1 MNMNMT
7 KPKNKSKK
15 LTDSPI
21 GLATI
26 LARTMRGKLLE
37 NHTRQSATTIIKN
50 LCWSVNG
57 AWFSAMTY
65 WEELPVNDPKYGR
78 LFELLDEIK
87 CLTAKYT
94 EEIK

>member
-1 MNMNMT
+1 MNTT
-7 KPKNKSKK
+7 KRKNK
-15 LTDSPI
+15 LRVQMNSPI
-21 GLATI
+21 GVGTI
-26 LARTMRGKLLE
+26 LARTMRGRLSE
-37 NHTRQSATTIIKN
+37 NPTRQNATTIIKN

>member
-1 MNMNMT
+1 
-7 KPKNKSKK
+7 
-15 LTDSPI
+15 
-21 GLATI
+21 
-26 LARTMRGKLLE
+26 
-37 NHTRQSATTIIKN
+37 
-50 LCWSVNG
+50 
-57 AWFSAMTY
+57 MTY